1 MGDFPRGGII
11 ARAARTIRAVAA
23 LKIPLHAANAGF
35 FIVLSVFPALLL
47 MLSLLRYTHLEVGD
61 LLELLSSI
69 LPEALWD
76 TAEELIIS
84 TYQNA
89 SASVVGVSAVTALWS
104 ASRGIH
110 GLLGGLNAVYGVTES
125 RGYFYARAIS
135 LLYTF
140 AFLIVMLLTLG
151 LHVFG
156 SSLIGLL
163 TMIDNP
169 VLIFLVDIIDLRF
182 FLLLFLGWNTG
193 ISSID
198 QISKTVQFGYVSYC
212 IPATVAAPVFCSQA
226 KLHIVIRGNLFRCHR
241 NSIVPMNR
249 RISMFGYSQRHHSQY
264 QTQAEYQTEYFAGNL
279 KLRFHVIPPIF
290 LYVTFSSRYVSIA
303 SIVCLAM
310 VSKLNPETNST
321 ASCIFSSGT
330 S

>member
-1 MGDFPRGGII
+1 MGDLPRGGII
-11 ARAARTIRAVAA
+11 ARAARTIRSVAA

-47 MLSLLRYTHLEVGD
+47 MLSLLRYTRLEVGD
-61 LLELLSSI
+61 LLELLGSI

-76 TAEELIIS
+76 TAQELIIS
-84 TYQNA
+84 TYQSA

-110 GLLGGLNAVYGVTES
+110 GLLQGLIAVSAATES

-140 AFLIVMLLTLG
+140 AFLVVMLLTLG

-156 SSLIGLL
+156 SSLIGFL

-182 FLLLFLGWNTG
+182 FLLLILQTLVFTLMFMALPDKPNRFWDSIPGGLLASTGWL
-193 ISSID
+193 IFSDLYSIYVENF
-198 QISKTVQFGYVSYC
+198 SGYANVYGSVYAVALSMLWLYC
-212 IPATVAAPVFCSQA
+212 CLSILFYGGVLNQYLAAPKS
-226 KLHIVIRGNLFRCHR
+226 
-241 NSIVPMNR
+241 
-249 RISMFGYSQRHHSQY
+249 
-264 QTQAEYQTEYFAGNL
+264 
-279 KLRFHVIPPIF
+279 
-290 LYVTFSSRYVSIA
+290 
-303 SIVCLAM
+303 
-310 VSKLNPETNST
+310 
-321 ASCIFSSGT
+321 
-330 S
+330 

>member
-61 LLELLSSI
+61 LLELLGSI

-182 FLLLFLGWNTG
+182 FLLLILQTLVFTLMFMALPDKPNRFWESLPGGLLASTGW
-193 ISSID
+193 
-198 QISKTVQFGYVSYC
+198 
-212 IPATVAAPVFCSQA
+212 
-226 KLHIVIRGNLFRCHR
+226 L
-241 NSIVPMNR
+241 
-249 RISMFGYSQRHHSQY
+249 
-264 QTQAEYQTEYFAGNL
+264 
-279 KLRFHVIPPIF
+279 
-290 LYVTFSSRYVSIA
+290 
-303 SIVCLAM
+303 
-310 VSKLNPETNST
+310 
-321 ASCIFSSGT
+321 IFSDLYSIYVENFSGYANVYG
-330 S
+330 SVYAVALSMLWLYCCLSILFYGGVLNQYLAAEKS

>member
-1 MGDFPRGGII
+1 MGDLPRGGII
-11 ARAARTIRAVAA
+11 ARAARTIRSVAA

-47 MLSLLRYTHLEVGD
+47 MLSLLRYTRLEVGD
-61 LLELLSSI
+61 LLELLGSI

-76 TAEELIIS
+76 TAQELIIS
-84 TYQNA
+84 TYQSA

-110 GLLGGLNAVYGVTES
+110 GLLQGLNAVYGVTES

-140 AFLIVMLLTLG
+140 AFLVVMLLTLG

-156 SSLIGLL
+156 SSLIGFL

-182 FLLLFLGWNTG
+182 FLLLILQTLVFTLMFMALPDKPNRFWDSIPGGLLASTGW
-193 ISSID
+193 
-198 QISKTVQFGYVSYC
+198 
-212 IPATVAAPVFCSQA
+212 
-226 KLHIVIRGNLFRCHR
+226 L
-241 NSIVPMNR
+241 
-249 RISMFGYSQRHHSQY
+249 
-264 QTQAEYQTEYFAGNL
+264 
-279 KLRFHVIPPIF
+279 
-290 LYVTFSSRYVSIA
+290 
-303 SIVCLAM
+303 
-310 VSKLNPETNST
+310 
-321 ASCIFSSGT
+321 IFSDLYSIYVENFYGYANVYG
-330 S
+330 SVYAVALSMLWLYCCLSILFYGGVLKQYLAAQKS

>member
-1 MGDFPRGGII
+1 MGDLPRGGII
-11 ARAARTIRAVAA
+11 ARAARTIRSVAA

-47 MLSLLRYTHLEVGD
+47 MLSLLRYTRLEVGD
-61 LLELLSSI
+61 LLELLGSI

-76 TAEELIIS
+76 TAQELIIS
-84 TYQNA
+84 TYQSA

-110 GLLGGLNAVYGVTES
+110 GLLQGLNAVYGVTES

-140 AFLIVMLLTLG
+140 AFLVVMLLTLG

-156 SSLIGLL
+156 SSLIGFL

-182 FLLLFLGWNTG
+182 FLLLILQTLVFTLMFMALPDKPNRFWDSIPGGLLASTGWL
-193 ISSID
+193 IFSDLYSIY
-198 QISKTVQFGYVSYC
+198 VENFCGYANVYGSVYAVALSMLWLYC
-212 IPATVAAPVFCSQA
+212 CLSILFYGGVLNQYLAAPKS
-226 KLHIVIRGNLFRCHR
+226 
-241 NSIVPMNR
+241 
-249 RISMFGYSQRHHSQY
+249 
-264 QTQAEYQTEYFAGNL
+264 
-279 KLRFHVIPPIF
+279 
-290 LYVTFSSRYVSIA
+290 
-303 SIVCLAM
+303 
-310 VSKLNPETNST
+310 
-321 ASCIFSSGT
+321 
-330 S
+330 

>member
-61 LLELLSSI
+61 LLELLGSI

-84 TYQNA
+84 TYQST
-89 SASVVGVSAVTALWS
+89 SASVVGVSAATALWS

-182 FLLLFLGWNTG
+182 FLLLILQTLVFTLMFMALPDKPNRFWESLPGGLLASTGW
-193 ISSID
+193 
-198 QISKTVQFGYVSYC
+198 
-212 IPATVAAPVFCSQA
+212 
-226 KLHIVIRGNLFRCHR
+226 L
-241 NSIVPMNR
+241 
-249 RISMFGYSQRHHSQY
+249 
-264 QTQAEYQTEYFAGNL
+264 
-279 KLRFHVIPPIF
+279 
-290 LYVTFSSRYVSIA
+290 
-303 SIVCLAM
+303 
-310 VSKLNPETNST
+310 
-321 ASCIFSSGT
+321 IFSDLYSIYVENFSGYANVYG
-330 S
+330 SVYAVALSMLWLYCCLSILFYGGVLNQYLAAEKS

>member
-1 MGDFPRGGII
+1 MGDLPRGGII
-11 ARAARTIRAVAA
+11 ARAARTIRSVAA

-47 MLSLLRYTHLEVGD
+47 MLSLLRYTRLEVGD
-61 LLELLSSI
+61 LLELLGSI

-76 TAEELIIS
+76 TAQELIIS
-84 TYQNA
+84 TYQSA

-110 GLLGGLNAVYGVTES
+110 GLLQGLNAVYGVTES

-140 AFLIVMLLTLG
+140 AFLVVMLLTLG

-156 SSLIGLL
+156 SSLIGFL

-182 FLLLFLGWNTG
+182 FLLLILQTLVFTLMFMALPDKPNRFWDSIPGGLLASTGW
-193 ISSID
+193 
-198 QISKTVQFGYVSYC
+198 
-212 IPATVAAPVFCSQA
+212 
-226 KLHIVIRGNLFRCHR
+226 L
-241 NSIVPMNR
+241 
-249 RISMFGYSQRHHSQY
+249 
-264 QTQAEYQTEYFAGNL
+264 
-279 KLRFHVIPPIF
+279 
-290 LYVTFSSRYVSIA
+290 
-303 SIVCLAM
+303 
-310 VSKLNPETNST
+310 
-321 ASCIFSSGT
+321 IFSDLYSIYVENFSGYANVYGSVYAVALSMLWLYCCLSILFYGGVLNRYLAAEKT
-330 S
+330 

>member
-1 MGDFPRGGII
+1 MWDHPKGGII
-11 ARAARTIRAVAA
+11 ARAARTKRAVAA

-47 MLSLLRYTHLEVGD
+47 MLSLLRYAHLEVED

-84 TYQNA
+84 TYQST

-125 RGYFYARAIS
+125 RGYLYARVIS

-140 AFLIVMLLTLG
+140 AFLVVMLLSLG

-156 SSLIGLL
+156 SSLIGFL

-169 VLIFLVDIIDLRF
+169 VLIFLVDLIDLRF
-182 FLLLFLGWNTG
+182 FLLLILQTLVFTLMFMALPDRPNRFWESVPGGLLASTG
-193 ISSID
+193 VMVLVNLVFGIVLKRVTVDNYFKWILLAVAVAVIS
-198 QISKTVQFGYVSYC
+198 
-212 IPATVAAPVFCSQA
+212 AVAALAANALLYPGKYQ
-226 KLHIVIRGNLFRCHR
+226 KILGKYLRKNRGD
-241 NSIVPMNR
+241 
-249 RISMFGYSQRHHSQY
+249 
-264 QTQAEYQTEYFAGNL
+264 
-279 KLRFHVIPPIF
+279 
-290 LYVTFSSRYVSIA
+290 
-303 SIVCLAM
+303 
-310 VSKLNPETNST
+310 
-321 ASCIFSSGT
+321 
-330 S
+330 